1 MSAII
6 VQGTSSDMQVASPQ
20 EIFDR
25 RRRCAM
31 RERGAHRKGAG
42 HFLWELLAD
51 DLIDRLNCT
60 TRQFDRALIL
70 GPLAGQAEETW
81 GGKAADL
88 VSLPFAEEDRL
99 GIDSGS
105 FDLVIAAGTLDSVND
120 LPGALVQIRRAL
132 RPDGLFL
139 GAMFGA
145 GTLASL
151 KRAMMI
157 ADGDRTSAHVH
168 PQIELRTAA
177 DLLAR
182 AGFALQVADKVETN
196 VHYGDWRTLIAD
208 LRDAGI
214 GNSLAGPKPYL
225 GSSYP
230 ARLDAAWATLRNA
243 NGKVR
248 ERFEFLHLSGWAPSP
263 DQPKP
268 AARGSGK
275 VSLTSVFE
283 KTGKNLRP

>member
-1 MSAII
+1 
-6 VQGTSSDMQVASPQ
+6 MQVASPP

-25 RRRCAM
+25 RRRGAM
-31 RERGAHRKGAG
+31 RERGAYRKGEG
-42 HFLWELLAD
+42 HFLWEVLAD

-60 TRQFDRALIL
+60 SRRFARALIL
-70 GPLAGQAEETW
+70 GPLARQAEEIL
-81 GGKAADL
+81 GEKAAEF
-88 VSLPFAEEDRL
+88 VSLPFADEDRL
-99 GIDSGS
+99 GIDPGS

-139 GAMFGA
+139 GALFGA

-151 KRAMMI
+151 KKAMMI
-157 ADGDRTSAHVH
+157 ADGNRTSAHVH

-182 AGFALQVADKVETN
+182 TGFALQVADKVKID
-196 VHYGDWRTLIAD
+196 VHYGDWRTLIVD

-225 GSSYP
+225 GRSYP
-230 ARLDAAWATLRNA
+230 GRLDAAWATLRNA
-243 NGKVR
+243 DGKVR
-248 ERFEFLHLSGWAPSP
+248 ERFELLHLSGWAPSP

-275 VSLTSVFE
+275 VSLISVFE
-283 KTGKNLRP
+283 KIEKNLRP

>member
-1 MSAII
+1 
-6 VQGTSSDMQVASPQ
+6 MQVASPP

-31 RERGAHRKGAG
+31 RERGAYRKGEG
-42 HFLWELLAD
+42 HFLWEVLAD

-60 TRQFDRALIL
+60 SRRFARALIL
-70 GPLAGQAEETW
+70 GPLARQAEEIL
-81 GGKAADL
+81 GEKAAEF

-99 GIDSGS
+99 GIDPGS

-139 GAMFGA
+139 GALFGA

-151 KRAMMI
+151 KKAMMI
-157 ADGDRTSAHVH
+157 ADGNRTSAHVH

-182 AGFALQVADKVETN
+182 TGFALQVADKVKTD

-225 GSSYP
+225 GRSYP
-230 ARLDAAWATLRNA
+230 ARLDAAWAALRNA
-243 NGKVR
+243 DGKVR
-248 ERFEFLHLSGWAPSP
+248 ERFELLHLSGWAPSP

-275 VSLTSVFE
+275 VSLISVFE

>member
-1 MSAII
+1 
-6 VQGTSSDMQVASPQ
+6 MQVASPP

-31 RERGAHRKGAG
+31 RERGTHRKGAG
-42 HFLWELLAD
+42 HFLWEILAD

-60 TRQFDRALIL
+60 TRQFARALIL
-70 GPLAGQAEETW
+70 GPLSGRAEEIL
-81 GGKAADL
+81 GGKAVEF

-99 GIDSGS
+99 GIEPGS
-105 FDLVIAAGTLDSVND
+105 FDLIVSAGTLDSVND
-120 LPGALVQIRRAL
+120 LPGALVQFRRAL

-139 GAMFGA
+139 GALFGA
-145 GTLASL
+145 GTLATL
-151 KRAMMI
+151 KKAMMI
-157 ADGDRTSAHVH
+157 ADGNRTSAHIH

-196 VHYGDWRTLIAD
+196 VLYGDWRTLITD
-208 LRDAGI
+208 LRDAGT
-214 GNSLAGPKPYL
+214 GNSLAGPKPFL
-225 GSSYP
+225 GRTYP
-230 ARLDAAWATLRNA
+230 ARLDAAWAALRNA
-243 NGKVR
+243 DGKVH

-263 DQPKP
+263 NQPKP
-268 AARGSGK
+268 AARGSGT
-275 VSLTSVFE
+275 VSLTSVFQ